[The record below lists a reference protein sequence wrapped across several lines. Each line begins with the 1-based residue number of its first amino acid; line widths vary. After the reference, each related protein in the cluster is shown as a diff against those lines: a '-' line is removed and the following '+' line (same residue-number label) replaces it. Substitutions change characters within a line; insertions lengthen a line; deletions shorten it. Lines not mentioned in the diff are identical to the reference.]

1 MVQIQMPKAIVSFQG
16 ATIKRMS
23 GNKQGLTPRQMEV
36 YNLIKDYINANGFA
50 PSYEEIKQLMGSRSK
65 AHVHAFVHQL
75 INRGWIGRGNGRNRS
90 IFIL

>member
-1 MVQIQMPKAIVSFQG
+1 MPKAIVSFQG
-16 ATIKRMS
+16 DTIKHMT

-36 YNLIKDYINANGFA
+36 YILIKDYIKANEFA

-75 INRGWIGRGNGRNRS
+75 IRRGWIGRGNGRNRS

>member
-1 MVQIQMPKAIVSFQG
+1 MEAVYD
-16 ATIKRMS
+16 KRLGWIMKKKKTD
-23 GNKQGLTPRQMEV
+23 KQGLTPRQMEV
-36 YNLIKDYINANGFA
+36 YNIIKDYINANGFA

-75 INRGWIGRGNGRNRS
+75 IRRGWIGRGNGRNRS

>member
-1 MVQIQMPKAIVSFQG
+1 MPKDS
-16 ATIKRMS
+16 KKKDR
-23 GNKQGLTPRQMEV
+23 QGLTPRQMEV

-75 INRGWIGRGNGRNRS
+75 IRRGWIGRGNGRNRS
-90 IFIL
+90 IYIL

>member
-1 MVQIQMPKAIVSFQG
+1 MPKGSK
-16 ATIKRMS
+16 TS
-23 GNKQGLTPRQMEV
+23 GKQGLTPRQLEV
-36 YNLIKDYINANGFA
+36 YKLIKDYIEANNFA
-50 PSYEEIKQLMGSRSK
+50 PSYEEIKQLLGARSK